1 MTTRAAS
8 PGRLSPS
15 TWSRR
20 GWPRA
25 LAASHARL
33 ALLVLLLLPLAS
45 LAACSRQSAVPFRVD
60 NARAHLDRLTN
71 AGPRPTGSPANAA
84 ARTYLVDQ
92 LRLYGF
98 DVRTQTVDASRPE
111 YGRTMRVTNIIATK
125 PGSRHDALALVA
137 HYDSVAIAPGA
148 MDDGI
153 GTAVALE
160 SARLLAAAP
169 GLKHT
174 LIVLL
179 TDGEEFGLM
188 GAVGAMGDAELR
200 ARLKGYLNLESTG
213 STGPA
218 ILFES
223 GPNNETLIRTWA
235 AAAPQP
241 HGASYALEIYKRL
254 PNDTDFTILKAAGIP
269 GLNMAPVG
277 NSHAY
282 HTSRD
287 TADRVSAD
295 TLLHMGETA
304 VTTLRAM
311 DALDRQTGNRDV
323 RFASIL
329 ERTVI
334 VLADW
339 QGRLLSIL
347 ALGLSLVAWIRIVR
361 SLAAGDAIRFIATAL
376 WGLLAVF
383 AAVGAMVGASWLAA
397 ASSAV
402 HHPWYASP
410 LRTGAL
416 IAVSGVLGTWLL
428 TRLAL
433 IAPERVRYIREPA
446 SVWALT
452 LPMWAIVTAV
462 FEVKAPLAAPLW
474 ALSLALAGAALVVVP
489 PERTSWMRA
498 ASALVAVVTTL
509 LFLGD
514 GVRLFEFLA
523 AVLGRLPI
531 VTPVWVLPAFI
542 AFVGVMIVPPV
553 AAAFI
558 GFVEGRRGHG
568 SMGGT
573 LLAAFAVTL
582 ALAYM
587 APAYTADRPAR
598 RSVVYVHDTLTGQ
611 AWWEVGGNEPGL
623 DLAHP
628 SDQAARWRPVDRGTP
643 IPASVTVGAASGAF
657 RFRRPGDPTPAP
669 ARVVARIVQAADSA
683 GQIDYE
689 VAVTPQ
695 RDGLGATLHLP
706 TAIVPVRATPVG
718 AQCRASWCSTF
729 LAIPP
734 EGITFRVRMP
744 AAATPSLSSAA
755 VTIGSWALP
764 GSDGR
769 RLLPWLPQERA
780 DWTTY
785 AQWVVRPDPAVEVPV
800 EMVPGAPLPTP
811 SAPPPAPPATPGF

>member
-1 MTTRAAS
+1 
-8 PGRLSPS
+8 
-15 TWSRR
+15 
-20 GWPRA
+20 
-25 LAASHARL
+25 
-33 ALLVLLLLPLAS
+33 
-45 LAACSRQSAVPFRVD
+45 
-60 NARAHLDRLTN
+60 
-71 AGPRPTGSPANAA
+71 
-84 ARTYLVDQ
+84 
-92 LRLYGF
+92 
-98 DVRTQTVDASRPE
+98 
-111 YGRTMRVTNIIATK
+111 
-125 PGSRHDALALVA
+125 
-137 HYDSVAIAPGA
+137 
-148 MDDGI
+148 
-153 GTAVALE
+153 
-160 SARLLAAAP
+160 
-169 GLKHT
+169 
-174 LIVLL
+174 
-179 TDGEEFGLM
+179 M

-200 ARLKGYLNLESTG
+200 ARLKGYVNLESTG

-223 GPNNETLIRTWA
+223 GPNNEPMIRAWA
-235 AAAPQP
+235 QAAPHP

-287 TADRVSAD
+287 TADRVSSD
-295 TLLHMGETA
+295 TLLHMGEST
-304 VTTLRAM
+304 VTTMRAL
-311 DALDRQTGNRDV
+311 DALDRLTGDRDV
-323 RFASIL
+323 RFASVG

-334 VLADW
+334 ILADW

-347 ALGLSLVAWIRIVR
+347 ALGLGLVAWIRIVR
-361 SLAAGDAIRFIATAL
+361 ALAGSDVIRFVATAL
-376 WGLLAVF
+376 WGVLALLA
-383 AAVGAMVGASWLAA
+383 AIGGMVGASWLLT

-402 HHPWYASP
+402 YHPWYASP
-410 LRTGAL
+410 MRTGAL

-433 IAPERVRYIREPA
+433 VAPERVRYIREPA

-452 LPMWAIVTAV
+452 LPMWGIVVAV

-474 ALSLALAGAALVVVP
+474 AVSLAIAGAALVVVP
-489 PERTSWMRA
+489 PERTAWMRA

-509 LFLGD
+509 LFLSD
-514 GVRLFEFLA
+514 GVMLFEFLV
-523 AVLGRLPI
+523 AVLGRLPM
-531 VTPVWVLPAFI
+531 VTPVWVLPLFI
-542 AFVGVMIVPPV
+542 AFVGVMIVPAV
-553 AAAFI
+553 AAALI
-558 GFVEGRRGHG
+558 GFVKGRRGHG
-568 SMGGT
+568 SMGAG

-611 AWWEVGGNEPGL
+611 AWWEVAGNEPGL
-623 DLAHP
+623 DLAHG

-643 IPASVTVGAASGAF
+643 IPASVTVGGASGAF
-657 RFRRPGDPTPAP
+657 RFRRRGEATPAP
-669 ARVVARIVQAADSA
+669 ARVVARIVPAADSP

-695 RDGLGATLHLP
+695 REGLGATLHLP

-734 EGITFRVRMP
+734 EGVTFRVRMP

-769 RLLPWLPQERA
+769 RLLPWLPQERT

-785 AQWVVRPDPAVEVPV
+785 AQWVIRPDSAAEVPV
-800 EMVPGAPLPTP
+800 EVVPGAPLPTP
-811 SAPPPAPPATPGF
+811 SAPPPAP